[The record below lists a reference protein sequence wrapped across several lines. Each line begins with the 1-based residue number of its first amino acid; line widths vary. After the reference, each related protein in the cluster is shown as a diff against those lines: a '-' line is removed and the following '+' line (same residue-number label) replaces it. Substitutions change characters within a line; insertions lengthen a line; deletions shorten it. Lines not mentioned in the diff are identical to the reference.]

1 MSSQWSTK
9 CGPKIN
15 AKSREFEVFMPA
27 NFSDKQLV
35 TKSQQGDKRAFDM
48 LVMRYQ
54 NRLSAVI
61 SRYCKSSLDTE
72 DIVQESFIKA
82 YRGIGNFRGDSAF
95 YTWLCRI
102 GINVAKNHLI
112 SSARHLR
119 ASETSSSEEMENN
132 YDSGSGFTDEV
143 MTAEGNIFGDELID
157 IIQSALSS
165 LPEELRIALT
175 LREIE
180 GLSYDDISSMMACPI
195 GTVRSRIFRAR
206 EVLNL
211 KIKEYMQT

>member
-1 MSSQWSTK
+1 
-9 CGPKIN
+9 
-15 AKSREFEVFMPA
+15 MPT

-35 TKSQQGDKRAFDM
+35 AKSQQGDKRAFDM

-211 KIKEYMQT
+211 KIKEYTQT

>member
-1 MSSQWSTK
+1 
-9 CGPKIN
+9 
-15 AKSREFEVFMPA
+15 MPT

-54 NRLSAVI
+54 NRLSALI
-61 SRYCKSSLDTE
+61 NRYCQRSSLDTE
-72 DIVQESFIKA
+72 DIVQEAFIKA

-102 GINVAKNHLI
+102 GINVAKNHLT
-112 SSARHLR
+112 SSARHML
-119 ASETSSSEEMENN
+119 ASATSSSEEIESN
-132 YDSGSGFTDEV
+132 YDSGFTEEV

-157 IIQSALSS
+157 IIQLALSS
-165 LPEELRIALT
+165 LPEELRVAVT

-180 GLSYDDISSMMACPI
+180 GLSYEDISSIMMCPI

-206 EVLNL
+206 EVLNV
-211 KIKEYMQT
+211 KIKDYTQS

>member
-1 MSSQWSTK
+1 
-9 CGPKIN
+9 
-15 AKSREFEVFMPA
+15 MPT

-35 TKSQQGDKRAFDM
+35 AKSQQGDKRAFDM

-119 ASETSSSEEMENN
+119 ASETSSTEEVENN
-132 YDSGSGFTDEV
+132 YESGSGFTDEV
-143 MTAEGNIFGDELID
+143 ITAEGNIFGDELID

-211 KIKEYMQT
+211 KIKEYTQT

>member
-1 MSSQWSTK
+1 
-9 CGPKIN
+9 
-15 AKSREFEVFMPA
+15 MPT

-35 TKSQQGDKRAFDM
+35 AKSQQGDKRAFDM

-72 DIVQESFIKA
+72 DIVQEAFIKA

-119 ASETSSSEEMENN
+119 ASETSSTEEMENI
-132 YDSGSGFTDEV
+132 YDSGSGFTEEV
-143 MTAEGNIFGDELID
+143 ITAEGNIFGDELID

-180 GLSYDDISSMMACPI
+180 GLSYDDIASMMGCPI

-206 EVLNL
+206 EVLNV
-211 KIKEYMQT
+211 KIKDYTQS

>member
-1 MSSQWSTK
+1 
-9 CGPKIN
+9 
-15 AKSREFEVFMPA
+15 MPT

-61 SRYCKSSLDTE
+61 SRYCKSPLDTE
-72 DIVQESFIKA
+72 DIVQEAFIKA

-102 GINVAKNHLI
+102 GINVAKNHLTT
-112 SSARHLR
+112 SARHLR
-119 ASETSSSEEMENN
+119 APETSSTEEVENN
-132 YDSGSGFTDEV
+132 YGSGFTEEV
-143 MTAEGNIFGDELID
+143 ITAEGNIFGDELID

-165 LPEELRIALT
+165 LPKELRIALT

-211 KIKEYMQT
+211 KIKKYTQS

>member
-1 MSSQWSTK
+1 
-9 CGPKIN
+9 
-15 AKSREFEVFMPA
+15 MPT

-54 NRLSAVI
+54 NRLSALI
-61 SRYCKSSLDTE
+61 NRYCKSSLHTE
-72 DIVQESFIKA
+72 DIVQEAFIKA
-82 YRGIGNFRGDSAF
+82 YKGITNFRGDSAF

-119 ASETSSSEEMENN
+119 TLGNSSTEEVESN
-132 YDSGSGFTDEV
+132 YDSGSGSIEEV
-143 MTAEGNIFGDELID
+143 MTAEGDIFGDELID
-157 IIQSALSS
+157 IIQSTLSS
-165 LPEELRIALT
+165 LPEELRVAVT

-180 GLSYDDISSMMACPI
+180 GLSYEDISSMMMCPI

-211 KIKEYMQT
+211 KIKNYMKA

>member
-1 MSSQWSTK
+1 
-9 CGPKIN
+9 
-15 AKSREFEVFMPA
+15 MPT

-35 TKSQQGDKRAFDM
+35 AKSQQGDKRAFDM

-119 ASETSSSEEMENN
+119 ASETSSTEEVENN
-132 YDSGSGFTDEV
+132 YDSGSGFTEEV
-143 MTAEGNIFGDELID
+143 ITAEGNIFGDELID

-211 KIKEYMQT
+211 KIKEYTQS

>member
-1 MSSQWSTK
+1 
-9 CGPKIN
+9 
-15 AKSREFEVFMPA
+15 MPT

-61 SRYCKSSLDTE
+61 IRYCKSSLDTE
-72 DIVQESFIKA
+72 DIVQEAFIKA

-119 ASETSSSEEMENN
+119 ASETSSTEEVENN
-132 YDSGSGFTDEV
+132 YDSGSGFTEEV
-143 MTAEGNIFGDELID
+143 ITAEGNIFGDELID

-180 GLSYDDISSMMACPI
+180 GLSYDDIASMMGCPI

-211 KIKEYMQT
+211 KIKEYTQS

>member
-1 MSSQWSTK
+1 
-9 CGPKIN
+9 
-15 AKSREFEVFMPA
+15 MPA

-72 DIVQESFIKA
+72 DIVQEAFIKA

-119 ASETSSSEEMENN
+119 ASETSFTEEVENN

-143 MTAEGNIFGDELID
+143 ITAEGNIFGDELID

-180 GLSYDDISSMMACPI
+180 GLSYDDIASMMACPI

-211 KIKEYMQT
+211 KIKEYTQS

>member
-1 MSSQWSTK
+1 
-9 CGPKIN
+9 
-15 AKSREFEVFMPA
+15 MPT

-35 TKSQQGDKRAFDM
+35 AKSQQGDKRAFDM

>member
-1 MSSQWSTK
+1 
-9 CGPKIN
+9 
-15 AKSREFEVFMPA
+15 MPT

-35 TKSQQGDKRAFDM
+35 AKSQQGDKRAFDM

-102 GINVAKNHLI
+102 GINVAKNHLTT
-112 SSARHLR
+112 SARHLR
-119 ASETSSSEEMENN
+119 APETSSTEEVENN
-132 YDSGSGFTDEV
+132 YGSGFTEEV
-143 MTAEGNIFGDELID
+143 ITAEGNIFGDELID

>member
-1 MSSQWSTK
+1 
-9 CGPKIN
+9 
-15 AKSREFEVFMPA
+15 MPA

-72 DIVQESFIKA
+72 DIVQEAFIKA

-112 SSARHLR
+112 SSVRHLR
-119 ASETSSSEEMENN
+119 ASETSFTEEVENN

-143 MTAEGNIFGDELID
+143 ITAEGNIFGDELID

-180 GLSYDDISSMMACPI
+180 GLSYDDIASMMACPI

-211 KIKEYMQT
+211 KIKEYTQS

>member
-1 MSSQWSTK
+1 
-9 CGPKIN
+9 
-15 AKSREFEVFMPA
+15 MPT

-54 NRLSAVI
+54 NRLSALI
-61 SRYCKSSLDTE
+61 NRYCQRSSLDTE
-72 DIVQESFIKA
+72 DIVQEAFIKA

-102 GINVAKNHLI
+102 GINVAKNHLT
-112 SSARHLR
+112 SSARHMR
-119 ASETSSSEEMENN
+119 ASETSSNEEIESN
-132 YDSGSGFTDEV
+132 YDAGFTEEV
-143 MTAEGNIFGDELID
+143 MTAESNIFGDELID
-157 IIQSALSS
+157 IIQLAISS
-165 LPEELRIALT
+165 LPEELRIAVT

-180 GLSYDDISSMMACPI
+180 GLSYEDISSIMMCPI

-206 EVLNL
+206 EVLNV
-211 KIKEYMQT
+211 KIKDYTQS

>member
-1 MSSQWSTK
+1 
-9 CGPKIN
+9 
-15 AKSREFEVFMPA
+15 MPT

-119 ASETSSSEEMENN
+119 ASETSSTEEVENN

-143 MTAEGNIFGDELID
+143 MTAEGSIFGDELID

-175 LREIE
+175 LREVE

-211 KIKEYMQT
+211 KIKEYTQS

>member
-1 MSSQWSTK
+1 
-9 CGPKIN
+9 
-15 AKSREFEVFMPA
+15 MPT

-35 TKSQQGDKRAFDM
+35 TKSRQGDKRAFDM

-72 DIVQESFIKA
+72 DIVQEAFIKA

-102 GINVAKNHLI
+102 GINVAKNHLT
-112 SSARHLR
+112 SSARHLC
-119 ASETSSSEEMENN
+119 ASETSSTEEVENN
-132 YDSGSGFTDEV
+132 YDSGSGFTEQV
-143 MTAEGNIFGDELID
+143 ITTEGNIFGDELID
-157 IIQSALSS
+157 IIQSAISS
-165 LPEELRIALT
+165 LPEELGIALT

-211 KIKEYMQT
+211 KIKKYTQS

>member
-1 MSSQWSTK
+1 
-9 CGPKIN
+9 
-15 AKSREFEVFMPA
+15 MPT

-119 ASETSSSEEMENN
+119 ASETSSTEEVENN

-143 MTAEGNIFGDELID
+143 ITAEGNIFGDELID

-211 KIKEYMQT
+211 KIKEYTQS

>member
-1 MSSQWSTK
+1 
-9 CGPKIN
+9 
-15 AKSREFEVFMPA
+15 MPT

-54 NRLSAVI
+54 NRLSALI
-61 SRYCKSSLDTE
+61 NRYCQRSALDME
-72 DIVQESFIKA
+72 DIVQEAFIKA

-102 GINVAKNHLI
+102 GINVAKNHLA
-112 SSARHLR
+112 SSARQMR
-119 ASETSSSEEMENN
+119 TSETSSSEEIENN
-132 YDSGSGFTDEV
+132 YDSGFTEEV
-143 MTAEGNIFGDELID
+143 VTAEGNIFGDELID
-157 IIQSALSS
+157 IIQLAISS
-165 LPEELRIALT
+165 LPEELRVAVT

-180 GLSYDDISSMMACPI
+180 GLSYEDISSIMMCPI

-206 EVLNL
+206 EVLNV
-211 KIKEYMQT
+211 KIKDYTQS

>member
-1 MSSQWSTK
+1 
-9 CGPKIN
+9 
-15 AKSREFEVFMPA
+15 MPT

-54 NRLSAVI
+54 NRLSALI
-61 SRYCKSSLDTE
+61 NRYCKSSLHTE
-72 DIVQESFIKA
+72 DIVQEAFIKA
-82 YRGIGNFRGDSAF
+82 YKGIRNFRGDSAF

-102 GINVAKNHLI
+102 GINVAKNHLT

-119 ASETSSSEEMENN
+119 APETSSTEEVENN
-132 YDSGSGFTDEV
+132 YDSGSGSPDEV
-143 MTAEGNIFGDELID
+143 VTAEGNIFGDELID
-157 IIQSALSS
+157 IIQSTLSS
-165 LPEELRIALT
+165 LPEELRVAVT

-211 KIKEYMQT
+211 KIKNYMKA

>member
-1 MSSQWSTK
+1 
-9 CGPKIN
+9 
-15 AKSREFEVFMPA
+15 MPT

-54 NRLSAVI
+54 NRLLALI
-61 SRYCKSSLDTE
+61 NRYCKSSLDSE
-72 DIVQESFIKA
+72 DIVQEAFIKA

-102 GINVAKNHLI
+102 GINVAKNHLT
-112 SSARHLR
+112 SSARHMR
-119 ASETSSSEEMENN
+119 ASETSSNEEIESN
-132 YDSGSGFTDEV
+132 YDAGFTEEV
-143 MTAEGNIFGDELID
+143 MTAESNIFGDELID
-157 IIQSALSS
+157 IIQLAISS
-165 LPEELRIALT
+165 LPEELRIAVT

-180 GLSYDDISSMMACPI
+180 GLSYEDISSIMMCPI

-206 EVLNL
+206 EVLNV
-211 KIKEYMQT
+211 KIKDYTQS

>member
-1 MSSQWSTK
+1 
-9 CGPKIN
+9 
-15 AKSREFEVFMPA
+15 MPT

-35 TKSQQGDKRAFDM
+35 AKSQQGDKRAFDM

-119 ASETSSSEEMENN
+119 ASETSSTEEVENN

-211 KIKEYMQT
+211 KIKEYTQS

>member
-1 MSSQWSTK
+1 
-9 CGPKIN
+9 
-15 AKSREFEVFMPA
+15 MPT
-27 NFSDKQLV
+27 NFSDKKLV
-35 TKSQQGDKRAFDM
+35 TKAQQGDKRAFDM

-54 NRLSAVI
+54 NRLSALI
-61 SRYCKSSLDTE
+61 NRYCKSSLHTE
-72 DIVQESFIKA
+72 DIVQEAFIKA
-82 YRGIGNFRGDSAF
+82 YKGIGNFRGDSAF

-119 ASETSSSEEMENN
+119 TLENRSTEEVESN
-132 YDSGSGFTDEV
+132 YDSGSIEEV
-143 MTAEGNIFGDELID
+143 MTAEGDIFGDELID
-157 IIQSALSS
+157 IIQSTLSS
-165 LPEELRIALT
+165 LPEELRVAVT

-180 GLSYDDISSMMACPI
+180 GLSYEDISSMMMCPI

-211 KIKEYMQT
+211 KIKNYTQS

>member
-1 MSSQWSTK
+1 
-9 CGPKIN
+9 
-15 AKSREFEVFMPA
+15 MPT

-35 TKSQQGDKRAFDM
+35 TKSQLGDKRAFDM

-54 NRLSAVI
+54 NRLLALI
-61 SRYCKSSLDTE
+61 NRYCKSSLDSE
-72 DIVQESFIKA
+72 DIVQEAFVKA

-112 SSARHLR
+112 SSARHIR
-119 ASETSSSEEMENN
+119 TSEISSSEEIESN
-132 YDSGSGFTDEV
+132 YDAGFTEEV
-143 MTAEGNIFGDELID
+143 MTAEGNIFGDELIE

-165 LPEELRIALT
+165 LPEELRVAVT

-180 GLSYDDISSMMACPI
+180 GLSYEDISTMMMCPI

-206 EVLNL
+206 EVLSA
-211 KIKEYMQT
+211 KIKNYTQS

>member
-1 MSSQWSTK
+1 
-9 CGPKIN
+9 
-15 AKSREFEVFMPA
+15 MPT

-54 NRLSAVI
+54 NRLSALI
-61 SRYCKSSLDTE
+61 NRYCQRSSLDTE
-72 DIVQESFIKA
+72 DIVQEAFIKA

-102 GINVAKNHLI
+102 GINVAKNHLT
-112 SSARHLR
+112 SSARHMR
-119 ASETSSSEEMENN
+119 ASETSSNEEIESN
-132 YDSGSGFTDEV
+132 YDAGFTEEV
-143 MTAEGNIFGDELID
+143 MTAESNIFGDELIN
-157 IIQSALSS
+157 IIQLAISS
-165 LPEELRIALT
+165 LPEELRIAVT

-180 GLSYDDISSMMACPI
+180 GLSYEDISSIMMCPI

-206 EVLNL
+206 EVLNV
-211 KIKEYMQT
+211 KIKDYTQS

>member
-1 MSSQWSTK
+1 
-9 CGPKIN
+9 
-15 AKSREFEVFMPA
+15 MPT

-48 LVMRYQ
+48 LVMRYE
-54 NRLSAVI
+54 NRLSALI
-61 SRYCKSSLDTE
+61 NRYCQRSSLDTE
-72 DIVQESFIKA
+72 DIVQEAFIKA

-102 GINVAKNHLI
+102 GINVAKNHLT
-112 SSARHLR
+112 SSARHTR
-119 ASETSSSEEMENN
+119 ASESNSSEEIESN
-132 YDSGSGFTDEV
+132 YDSGFTDEV

-157 IIQSALSS
+157 IIQLTISS
-165 LPEELRIALT
+165 LPEELRVAVT

-180 GLSYDDISSMMACPI
+180 GLSYEDISSIMMCPI

-206 EVLNL
+206 EVLNV
-211 KIKEYMQT
+211 KIKDYTQS

>member
-1 MSSQWSTK
+1 
-9 CGPKIN
+9 
-15 AKSREFEVFMPA
+15 MPT

-54 NRLSAVI
+54 NRLSALI
-61 SRYCKSSLDTE
+61 NRYCQRSSLDTE
-72 DIVQESFIKA
+72 DIVQEAFIKA

-102 GINVAKNHLI
+102 GINVAKNHLT
-112 SSARHLR
+112 SSTRHMR
-119 ASETSSSEEMENN
+119 ASETSSNEEIESN
-132 YDSGSGFTDEV
+132 YDAGFTEEV
-143 MTAEGNIFGDELID
+143 MTAESNIFGDELID
-157 IIQSALSS
+157 IIQLAISS
-165 LPEELRIALT
+165 LPEELRIAVT

-180 GLSYDDISSMMACPI
+180 GLSYEDISSIMMCPI

-206 EVLNL
+206 EVLNV
-211 KIKEYMQT
+211 KIKDYTQS

>member
-1 MSSQWSTK
+1 
-9 CGPKIN
+9 
-15 AKSREFEVFMPA
+15 MPT

-72 DIVQESFIKA
+72 DIVQEAFIKA

-119 ASETSSSEEMENN
+119 ASETSSTEEVENN

-143 MTAEGNIFGDELID
+143 ITAEGNIFGDELID

-180 GLSYDDISSMMACPI
+180 GLSYDDIASMMGCPI

-211 KIKEYMQT
+211 KIKEYTQS

>member
-1 MSSQWSTK
+1 
-9 CGPKIN
+9 
-15 AKSREFEVFMPA
+15 MPT

-54 NRLSAVI
+54 NRLSALI
-61 SRYCKSSLDTE
+61 NRYCQRSALDME
-72 DIVQESFIKA
+72 DIVQEAFIKA

-112 SSARHLR
+112 STARHMR
-119 ASETSSSEEMENN
+119 TSEISSSEEIESN
-132 YDSGSGFTDEV
+132 YDSGFTDEV

-157 IIQSALSS
+157 IIQLTISS
-165 LPEELRIALT
+165 LPEELRVAVT

-180 GLSYDDISSMMACPI
+180 GLSYEDISSIMMCPI

-206 EVLNL
+206 EVLNV
-211 KIKEYMQT
+211 KIKDYTQS

>member
-1 MSSQWSTK
+1 
-9 CGPKIN
+9 
-15 AKSREFEVFMPA
+15 MPT

-35 TKSQQGDKRAFDM
+35 TKSQLGDKRAFDM

-54 NRLSAVI
+54 NRLLALI
-61 SRYCKSSLDTE
+61 NRYCKSSLDSE
-72 DIVQESFIKA
+72 DIVQEAFVKA

-112 SSARHLR
+112 SSARHIR
-119 ASETSSSEEMENN
+119 TSEISSSEEIESN
-132 YDSGSGFTDEV
+132 YDTGFTEEV
-143 MTAEGNIFGDELID
+143 MTAEGNIFGDELIE

-165 LPEELRIALT
+165 LPEELRVAVT

-180 GLSYDDISSMMACPI
+180 GLSYEDISTMMMCPI

-206 EVLNL
+206 EVLNA
-211 KIKEYMQT
+211 KIKNYTQS

>member
-1 MSSQWSTK
+1 
-9 CGPKIN
+9 
-15 AKSREFEVFMPA
+15 MPT

-48 LVMRYQ
+48 LVMRYE
-54 NRLSAVI
+54 NRLSALI
-61 SRYCKSSLDTE
+61 NRYCQRSSLDTE
-72 DIVQESFIKA
+72 DIVQEAFIKA

-102 GINVAKNHLI
+102 GINVAKNHLT
-112 SSARHLR
+112 SSARHTR
-119 ASETSSSEEMENN
+119 ASESNSSEEIESN
-132 YDSGSGFTDEV
+132 YDSGFTDEV

-157 IIQSALSS
+157 IIQLTISS
-165 LPEELRIALT
+165 LPEELRVAVT

-180 GLSYDDISSMMACPI
+180 GLSYEDISSIMMCPI

-206 EVLNL
+206 EVLNV
-211 KIKEYMQT
+211 KIKEYTQP

>member
-1 MSSQWSTK
+1 
-9 CGPKIN
+9 
-15 AKSREFEVFMPA
+15 MPT

-54 NRLSAVI
+54 NRLLALI
-61 SRYCKSSLDTE
+61 NRYCQRSSLDTE
-72 DIVQESFIKA
+72 DIVQEAFIKA

-102 GINVAKNHLI
+102 GINVAKNHLT
-112 SSARHLR
+112 SSARHMR
-119 ASETSSSEEMENN
+119 ASETSSSEDMENN
-132 YDSGSGFTDEV
+132 YDSSFTEEV

-157 IIQSALSS
+157 IIQLAISS
-165 LPEELRIALT
+165 LPEELRVALT

-180 GLSYDDISSMMACPI
+180 GLSYEDISSIMMCPI

-206 EVLNL
+206 EVLNV
-211 KIKEYMQT
+211 KIKDYTQS

>member
-1 MSSQWSTK
+1 
-9 CGPKIN
+9 
-15 AKSREFEVFMPA
+15 MPT

-35 TKSQQGDKRAFDM
+35 TKSQRGDKRAFDM

-54 NRLSAVI
+54 NRLSALI
-61 SRYCKSSLDTE
+61 NRYCKSSLDLE
-72 DIVQESFIKA
+72 DIVQEAFIKA

-112 SSARHLR
+112 SSARHIR
-119 ASETSSSEEMENN
+119 TSEISSSEEIESN
-132 YDSGSGFTDEV
+132 YDTGFTEEV
-143 MTAEGNIFGDELID
+143 MTAEGNIFGDELIE

-165 LPEELRIALT
+165 LPEELRVAVT

-180 GLSYDDISSMMACPI
+180 GLSYEDISTMMMCPI

-206 EVLNL
+206 EVLNV
-211 KIKEYMQT
+211 KIKNYTQS

>member
-1 MSSQWSTK
+1 
-9 CGPKIN
+9 
-15 AKSREFEVFMPA
+15 MPT

-54 NRLSAVI
+54 NRLSALI
-61 SRYCKSSLDTE
+61 NRYCKSSLDLE
-72 DIVQESFIKA
+72 DIVQETFIKA

-112 SSARHLR
+112 SSARHMR
-119 ASETSSSEEMENN
+119 TSEISSSEEMESN
-132 YDSGSGFTDEV
+132 YDVGFTEEV

-157 IIQSALSS
+157 IIQLALSS
-165 LPEELRIALT
+165 LPEELRVAVT

-180 GLSYDDISSMMACPI
+180 GLSYEDISTMMMCPI

-206 EVLNL
+206 EVLSA
-211 KIKEYMQT
+211 KIKNYTQS